1 MSTRYKFSTYE
12 VRVQRLNEC
21 PGSLKVDAPGEAL
34 NYWREKITKAPWH
47 DPEKE
52 MLVAIMLNTRYV
64 ALGHTMVSIGTMNEC
79 TAHPREIFRPAVAL
93 GAYGILVMHN
103 HPSGVPSPSE
113 ADTRLTRRLA
123 EGSGILQIGLLDHVI
138 VGVPGD
144 YRPGYFSFKEAGIL

>member
-34 NYWREKITKAPWH
+34 AYWREKITKAPWH

-52 MLVAIMLNTRYV
+52 MLVAILLNTRYV
-64 ALGHTMVSIGTMNEC
+64 AVGHAMVSIGSMNESI
-79 TAHPREIFRPAVAL
+79 AHPREIYRPAVAT
-93 GAYGILVMHN
+93 GAYGLILMHN
-103 HPSGVPSPSE
+103 HPSGDPSPSE

-123 EGSGILQIGLLDHVI
+123 EASNILQIGLLDHVI
-138 VGVPGD
+138 VGIPTD
-144 YRPGYFSFKEAGIL
+144 FRPGYFSFKEAGIL